1 MNINSC
7 NVNFMGTVD
16 KSAYQWADEVKKRC
30 KNDLVTHANRWDKE
44 IDKDEFLSVDGRVDK
59 IMEELERKAALMHPD
74 TVISV
79 GPMIKNHDCNYIT
92 VSNKMVDEALKNPV
106 GPSSKEFPYGFRR
119 NNREHWALCGEK
131 VRNGYL
137 SDPACYGYYRFRPF
151 GMQYVDLFEHLVDDI
166 DAERTDK
173 DLFDSAAWDLTQKVE
188 ERYGVPKN
196 LRQVINNIVS
206 FQNDIKIKSNF
217 EERINALLEKQ
228 HQEAVE
234 KQTTK
239 EKNEAFL
246 REQGMSTEGKNRGS
260 SKNRG
265 QASEEG
271 FNGLINFFR
280 FIFSKDGQA

>member
-1 MNINSC
+1 MKINSC
-7 NVNFMGTVD
+7 SVNFLGTVD
-16 KSAYQWADEVKKRC
+16 KSAYQWADEVKKRS
-30 KNDLVTHANRWDKE
+30 KKDLVTHANRWNKE
-44 IDKDEFLSVDGRVDK
+44 IDQEKFLSVDERVDK

-79 GPMIKNHDCNYIT
+79 GPMRKNFDYNYIT

-119 NNREHWALCGEK
+119 NNRDQWALCGKE

-137 SDPACYGYYRFRPF
+137 SDTEIYGDVRYRPF
-151 GMQYVDLFEHLVDDI
+151 GMQYVDLFEHLVNDI

-188 ERYGVPKN
+188 NKDNIPKN
-196 LRQVINNIVS
+196 LRQVIDNIVS
-206 FQNDIKIKSNF
+206 FQNDLKIKSNF

-228 HQEAVE
+228 HQEAVQ

-246 REQGMSTEGKNRGS
+246 REQGMLAEGNNRGS
-260 SKNRG
+260 SKKKG
-265 QASEEG
+265 Q
-271 FNGLINFFR
+271 NGENNSIFSFFK